1 MAWMVRAGG
10 PGTQNKE
17 WKQVMRYSVQNIRNV
32 CLLGHGGSGKTA
44 LAESLLYMTG
54 AIDRMGKAADGNTVC
69 DYDPEEIKRQI
80 SISLAVAPLEFK
92 GCKIN
97 VLDTPGSFDFSGEVM
112 EALRAADAAIIVCS
126 AKDGISVGL
135 EKAWKYCEER
145 NMPRFI
151 YISKTDEE
159 NADYNA
165 TFDALRAKYGNKIA
179 PVVVPIWDED
189 KKIIGI
195 IDVMNKR
202 AYEMR
207 DGKREEIEIPEGK
220 EDVVTQFNDALKE
233 SVAETSEAF
242 MDKFFSGEDFTYA
255 EMIQGLRQGVREL
268 SLFPVLCG
276 SAVNTMGSLMLLDY
290 ISELLPTPMEGNYHK
305 ATRQDGE
312 TEEFVVSPGGVPTA
326 FVFKTVADQY
336 GKYSYV
342 KVLSGVIKPNMSLV
356 NATTGETEKLGRIYI
371 MRGKKATETDE
382 LGVGDI
388 GAIGK
393 MEKVRTGDTL
403 CDPRKIV
410 ALKQIPFAEPC
421 YSVAIAPKTKG
432 QDDKVAQGLYRL
444 NEEDPSF
451 SVVNNAE
458 THQMVLYAAGDIQ
471 VDVLVAKLKSRFNV
485 EAELKAP
492 RVPYREKIR
501 KTVQKQGRH
510 KKQTGGSGQFGDVW
524 IRFEPNPEE
533 EQMVFAEEV
542 FGGSVPKNFF
552 PAVEKGLKE
561 ACVHGP
567 LAGYPVV
574 NLKAVLYDGS
584 YHPVDSSEIAFKTAA
599 QLAYK
604 AAMPEANPV
613 LLEPVGELK
622 VVVPDSYMGDV
633 IGDLNKRRGR
643 VMGMN
648 PTGDGEQ
655 EIEAEVPMAEMTSYA
670 IDLRA
675 MTQSRGSYTFHFVRY
690 EDCPP
695 AAQEKAIAAAKALAD
710 E

>member
-1 MAWMVRAGG
+1 
-10 PGTQNKE
+10 
-17 WKQVMRYSVQNIRNV
+17 MRYSVQNIRNV

-54 AIDRMGKAADGNTVC
+54 AIDRMGKTVDGNTVC

-80 SISLAVAPLEFK
+80 SISLSVAPLEFK

-97 VLDTPGSFDFSGEVM
+97 VLDTPGGFDFSGEVM
-112 EALRAADAAIIVCS
+112 EALRAADAAVIVCS

-151 YISKTDEE
+151 YISKTDED
-159 NADYNA
+159 NSDYNA

-179 PVVVPIWDED
+179 PVVVPIWDDD
-189 KKIIGI
+189 KKVIGI
-195 IDVMNKR
+195 IDVLNKR
-202 AYEMR
+202 AYEMK
-207 DGKREEIEIPEGK
+207 DGKRVEIEVPENKQGVLL
-220 EDVVTQFNDALKE
+220 ELYDALKE
-233 SVAETSEAF
+233 SVAETSEEF

-276 SAVNTMGSLMLLDY
+276 SAVNTMGSLMLMDY
-290 ISELLPTPMEGNYHK
+290 IMELLPTPMEGNYHK

-326 FVFKTVADQY
+326 FVFKTVSDQY
-336 GKYSYV
+336 GKYSFV
-342 KVLSGVIKPNMSLV
+342 KVLSGVITPNMTLV
-356 NATTGETEKLGRIYI
+356 NARTGETEKLGRLYV
-371 MRGKKATETDE
+371 MRGKKAEEVDE
-382 LGVGDI
+382 LGCGDI

-393 MEKVRTGDTL
+393 MEKVKTGDTL
-403 CDPRKIV
+403 CDARKV
-410 ALKQIPFAEPC
+410 VSLKQIPFAEPC
-421 YSVAIAPKTKG
+421 YSVAISPKTRG
-432 QDDKVAQGLYRL
+432 QEDKVAQGLFRL

-451 SVVNNAE
+451 NVVNNAE

-471 VDVLVAKLKSRFNV
+471 VDVLVSKLKSRFNV
-485 EAELKAP
+485 ETELKAP

-524 IRFEPNPEE
+524 VRFEPNLEE
-533 EQMVFAEEV
+533 EEMVFAEEV

-552 PAVEKGLKE
+552 PAVEKGLRE

-622 VVVPDSYMGDV
+622 VTVHDSYMGDV

-655 EIEAEVPMAEMTSYA
+655 VIEAEVPMAEMTSYA

-695 AAQEKAIAAAKALAD
+695 MAQEKAIAAAKAMA
-710 E
+710 EE

>member
-1 MAWMVRAGG
+1 
-10 PGTQNKE
+10 
-17 WKQVMRYSVQNIRNV
+17 MRYSVQNIRNV

-80 SISLAVAPLEFK
+80 SISMAVAPLEFK

-403 CDPRKIV
+403 CDPRKVV

-471 VDVLVAKLKSRFNV
+471 VDVLVSKLKSRFNV

-524 IRFEPNPEE
+524 VRFEPNPEE

-552 PAVEKGLKE
+552 PAVEKGLRE

-695 AAQEKAIAAAKALAD
+695 AAQEKAIAAAKAMAD

>member
-1 MAWMVRAGG
+1 
-10 PGTQNKE
+10 
-17 WKQVMRYSVQNIRNV
+17 MRYSVQNIRNV

-69 DYDPEEIKRQI
+69 DYDPEEVKRQI
-80 SISLAVAPLEFK
+80 SISLSVAPVEFK

-97 VLDTPGSFDFSGEVM
+97 VLDTPGGFDFSGEVM

-151 YISKTDEE
+151 YISKTDED
-159 NADYNA
+159 NSDYNA
-165 TFDALRAKYGNKIA
+165 TFEALRAKYGNKIA
-179 PVVVPIWDED
+179 PLVVPIWDES
-189 KKIIGI
+189 KKVIGI
-195 IDVMNKR
+195 IDVLNKR

-207 DGKREEIEIPEGK
+207 NGKREEIEIPEGK
-220 EDVVTQFNDALKE
+220 DEVITEFHDALKE
-233 SVAETSEAF
+233 SVAETSEEF

-276 SAVNTMGSLMLLDY
+276 SAVNTMGSLMLMDY
-290 ISELLPTPMEGNYHK
+290 IAELLPTPMEGNYHK

-326 FVFKTVADQY
+326 FVFKTVSDQY
-336 GKYSYV
+336 GKYSFI
-342 KVLSGVIKPNMSLV
+342 KVLSGVITSDLTLV
-356 NATTGETEKLGRIYI
+356 NSRTGASEKLGRLYQ
-371 MRGKKATETDE
+371 MRGKKAEEVKE
-382 LGVGDI
+382 LGCGDI

-393 MEKVRTGDTL
+393 MEKVKTGDTL
-403 CDPRKIV
+403 CDPRKV
-410 ALKQIPFAEPC
+410 VSLKQIPFAEPC
-421 YSVAIAPKTKG
+421 YSVAIAPKTRG
-432 QDDKVAQGLYRL
+432 QEDKVAQGLYRL

-451 SVVNNAE
+451 TLVNNAE
-458 THQMVLYAAGDIQ
+458 THQMVLTAAGDIQ
-471 VDVLVAKLKSRFNV
+471 VDVLVSKLKSRFNV
-485 EAELKAP
+485 DTQLSET

-552 PAVEKGLKE
+552 PAVEKGLRE

-622 VVVPDSYMGDV
+622 VTVPDSYMGDV

-643 VMGMN
+643 VMGMT

-655 EIEAEVPMAEMTSYA
+655 VIEAEVPMAEMTSYA

-695 AAQEKAIAAAKALAD
+695 AAQEKAIAAAKAMA
-710 E
+710 EE

>member
-1 MAWMVRAGG
+1 MS
-10 PGTQNKE
+10 
-17 WKQVMRYSVQNIRNV
+17 YSVQNIRNV
-32 CLLGHGGSGKTA
+32 ALIGHGGNGKTA
-44 LAESLLYMTG
+44 LAESLLYMTK
-54 AIDRMGKAADGNTVC
+54 AIDRMGKATDGNTVC
-69 DYDPEEIKRQI
+69 DYDPEEVKRQI
-80 SISLAVAPLEFK
+80 SISLAVAPIEFK

-97 VLDTPGSFDFSGEVM
+97 VLDTPGGFDFSGEVM

-151 YISKTDEE
+151 SKTDED
-159 NADYNA
+159 NSDYNA
-165 TFDALRAKYGNKIA
+165 TFEALREKYGNKIA
-179 PVVVPIWDED
+179 PLVVPIWDD
-189 KKIIGI
+189 SKKVTGI
-195 IDVMNKR
+195 IDVLNKR

-207 DGKREEIEIPEGK
+207 KLQRVEIELPDGKA
-220 EDVVTQFNDALKE
+220 DVITEFNDALKE
-233 SVAETSEAF
+233 SVAETSEEF
-242 MDKFFSGEDFTYA
+242 MNKFFDGEDFTYA

-276 SAVNTMGSLMLLDY
+276 SAVNCLGSLMLMDY
-290 ISELLPTPMEGNYHK
+290 IVELLPTPMEGNYHK

-326 FVFKTVADQY
+326 FVFKTVSDQY
-336 GKYSYV
+336 GKYSFI
-342 KVLSGVIKPNMSLV
+342 KVLSGVITSDLSLV
-356 NATTGETEKLGRIYI
+356 NSRTGSAEKLGRLYV
-371 MRGKKATETDE
+371 MKGKKAEEVKE
-382 LGVGDI
+382 LTCGDI

-393 MEKVRTGDTL
+393 MDKVKTGDTL
-403 CDPRKIV
+403 CDSRKVV

-421 YSVAIAPKTKG
+421 YAVAIAPKTRG
-432 QDDKVAQGLYRL
+432 QEDKVAQGLNRL

-451 SVVNNAE
+451 TLVNNAE
-458 THQMVLYAAGDIQ
+458 THQMVLTGAGDIQ

-485 EAELKAP
+485 EAVLSET
-492 RVPYREKIR
+492 RVAYREKIR

-524 IRFEPNPEE
+524 IRFEPNLEE

-552 PAVEKGLKE
+552 PAVEKGLRE
-561 ACVHGP
+561 ACIHGP

-622 VVVPDSYMGDV
+622 VTVPDSYMGDV

-648 PTGDGEQ
+648 PTGDGDQ
-655 EIEAEVPMAEMTSYA
+655 VIEAEVPMAEMTSYA

-695 AAQEKAIAAAKALAD
+695 AAQEKAIAAAKAMA
-710 E
+710 EE